1 MDVRL
6 ISASEYQCCSRIK
19 KQFVSVKFFVKG
31 SFCFQ
36 GVTTWQQE
44 GRQHADISGKK
55 KVNYITQTYKHMVC
69 VSVCMGENMVQSM
82 LAGATN
88 QTKEESRGSAAA
100 G

>member
-1 MDVRL
+1 
-6 ISASEYQCCSRIK
+6 
-19 KQFVSVKFFVKG
+19 
-31 SFCFQ
+31 
-36 GVTTWQQE
+36 
-44 GRQHADISGKK
+44 
-55 KVNYITQTYKHMVC
+55 MVC